1 MFGGRHIIA
10 FWRASSYDDTTHP
23 CNQRLCV
30 LQPRWSNRKC
40 PFDLPL
46 CQINLGSTQAKV
58 WLRDVQKKSYR
69 YEALDIW
76 FHEQKLAHQKN
87 GSCCNFLAHLGSKE
101 WGKEQQWLMASSLGG
116 YDIHDLH
123 DIIQQHCFKPM
134 NAPSCISYVVQWW
147 IPSSAGTIL
156 FNVDAIIFHGSRRMS
171 AGLIIC
177 YHNDS
182 CIFTSNEHIPMIVN
196 PELAEALAI
205 QCTLQR
211 AKEKGFLKLIL
222 ALDCLSVI
230 Q

>member
-1 MFGGRHIIA
+1 MFWGRHI
-10 FWRASSYDDTTHP
+10 SYDDTTHP

-116 YDIHDLH
+116 YDIHNLH

-134 NAPSCISYVVQWW
+134 NAPSCISYVCSMMDSTVCRNNSFQCWCYNFSW
-147 IPSSAGTIL
+147 FSS
-156 FNVDAIIFHGSRRMS
+156 HECR
-171 AGLIIC
+171 
-177 YHNDS
+177 
-182 CIFTSNEHIPMIVN
+182 SNYLLP
-196 PELAEALAI
+196 
-205 QCTLQR
+205 
-211 AKEKGFLKLIL
+211 
-222 ALDCLSVI
+222 
-230 Q
+230 